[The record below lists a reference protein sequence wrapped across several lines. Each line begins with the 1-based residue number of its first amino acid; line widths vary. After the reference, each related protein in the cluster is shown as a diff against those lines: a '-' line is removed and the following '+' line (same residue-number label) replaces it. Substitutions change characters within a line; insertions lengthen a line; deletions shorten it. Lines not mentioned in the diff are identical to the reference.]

1 MSGYERDQRFIVGHF
16 QPAALIDLALSRG
29 IDSHRLLRG
38 CEVFY
43 EDISQGRAKFSQ
55 EQFLTLID
63 NARRLLD
70 ADDSAFLF
78 GQRLLPG
85 HYGDASQTLLHARDL
100 YQALEHLCEFHTLL
114 SPLLTPRLWLEEHY
128 LHLYWQDGCGAG
140 NQAQFLGEACLS
152 SVLAMSRRLAGEH
165 LPWRIQCAWSEPR
178 HIEQY
183 WVYLG
188 EEVRFDAQLTLL
200 SLPREYIHRPLPNAA
215 ATPGL
220 VARQACL
227 GQLQALGGGSSFLDS
242 LYDHLH
248 SHIHEPINLDRV
260 AAAFGISPT
269 TLKRRL
275 SKHGTHFQQQL
286 DLVRRHVALYLYQ
299 MKGYTNEEVC
309 SYLRFSDTTNFRRSF
324 KRWTGLT
331 PSGLA
336 RWFERIG

>member
-1 MSGYERDQRFIVGHF
+1 MSGYERDQRFIVGHY
-16 QPAALIDLALSRG
+16 QPASLIDLALSRG

-43 EDISQGRAKFSQ
+43 EDISGGSARFSQ

-85 HYGDASQTLLHARDL
+85 HYGEASQTLLHARDL
-100 YQALEHLCEFHTLL
+100 YQALENLCEFHALL
-114 SPLLTPRLWLEEHY
+114 SPLLTPRLLLEEHY

-140 NQAQFLGEACLS
+140 NQTQFLGEACLS
-152 SVLAMSRRLAGEH
+152 AVLAMSRRLVGEH
-165 LPWRIQCAWSEPR
+165 LPWRIQCAWSQPR

-188 EEVRFDAQLTLL
+188 EEVRFDAQITLL
-200 SLPREYIHRPLPNAA
+200 SLPREFIHRPLPNAA

-227 GQLQALGGGSSFLDS
+227 GQLQALGGWVEFPRLPVRSPARAYPRADQPRPRGGGVRHQP
-242 LYDHLH
+242 DHAQAQAGQAWHPL
-248 SHIHEPINLDRV
+248 P
-260 AAAFGISPT
+260 AAAGPGAPACGVVPVPDEGI
-269 TLKRRL
+269 
-275 SKHGTHFQQQL
+275 HQ
-286 DLVRRHVALYLYQ
+286 
-299 MKGYTNEEVC
+299 
-309 SYLRFSDTTNFRRSF
+309 
-324 KRWTGLT
+324 
-331 PSGLA
+331 
-336 RWFERIG
+336 

>member
-1 MSGYERDQRFIVGHF
+1 MSGYERDQRFIIGHF
-16 QPAALIDLALSRG
+16 QPAALIDLALSRS

-43 EDISQGRAKFSQ
+43 EDISQGQARLSQ

-70 ADDSAFLF
+70 ADDTPFLL

-85 HYGDASQTLLHARDL
+85 HYGEASQTLLHARDL

-114 SPLLTPRLWLEEHY
+114 SPLLTPRLLLEEHH
-128 LHLYWQDGCGAG
+128 LHLYWQDGCGVG
-140 NQAQFLGEACLS
+140 KQLQFLGEAYLS
-152 SVLAMSRRLAGEH
+152 AVLAMSWRLTGER
-165 LPWRIQCAWSEPR
+165 LPWRIQCAWSQPR

-188 EEVRFDAQLTLL
+188 EEVRFDAQITLL

-227 GQLQALGGGSSFLDS
+227 EQLAALGGGASFLDN
-242 LYDHLH
+242 LFDHLH
-248 SHIHEPINLDRV
+248 SHVHEPINLDRV
-260 AAAFGISPT
+260 AAAFAMSPT
-269 TLKRRL
+269 TFKRKL
-275 SKHGTHFQQQL
+275 SKHDTRFQQQL

-299 MKGYTNEEVC
+299 MKGYSNEEVC
-309 SYLRFSDTTNFRRSF
+309 NYLRFSDTTNFRRSF
-324 KRWTGLT
+324 KRWTGQT

-336 RWFERIG
+336 RLFG